1 MKTTEN
7 KGIVVACVSD
17 HPRMIVLLR
26 TARNHAQRL
35 GVPWVAI
42 HIEDRRY
49 PEKDQE
55 ARIRILQN
63 MTHAEEMG
71 AIIEMVDARSVYQG
85 ITGFLNKLP
94 LQDRTAVAL
103 FVGLN
108 EKSKKGILATLFPSL
123 QQQLK
128 KKIPPDCRLE
138 NIIIESHTASRP
150 AWLKYLD
157 TGHLQP
163 AQFLYSL
170 LAVGLALAIIEVLTH
185 FMPDAFS
192 DTTRNRSAIFMVACA
207 YASAQ
212 FGLLPGI
219 LASFASTL
227 ALMMFYI
234 PPYFSFNMENQ
245 NHVVNLSIFLAA
257 SFVIALLTN
266 GTRQQIERLTEQM
279 ERMQAPFRMYRTSLR
294 THTYQKTL
302 AAIHRE
308 LTSELKMNVIFYLP
322 TPFNPERLEAAYP
335 IDVSLS
341 EEDLKALNLCWQ
353 EAKVTGF
360 GTPHYPQ
367 SFYRF
372 KPLLTPLAAIG
383 VIAIRMDRKT
393 VVDDALSHL
402 LTAIADTAALVLER
416 LRLGQA
422 MEDGR
427 VREERE
433 KLRAM
438 LLSSV
443 SHDLKTPLASIIGSL
458 SVFRSMGINLPEEQR
473 NMLILT
479 ALEEAQRLDSFI
491 TNILDMTRIESG
503 QITFKQEWVRP
514 TELMQNVKRRLRDRL
529 RHHELTVQNDSSEP
543 VEICVD
549 TSMTEQAIQN
559 ILDNAGKYTPA
570 GNAIEI
576 AWRTG
581 DRGFA
586 LQVRD
591 HGPGI
596 PEDQSDKIFDKYTRI
611 KRQDSQIAGT
621 GLGLA
626 IARSVIEAQ
635 GGTITVSNHPDGGA
649 VFTIALPQWRKAE
662 TGEKRVA

>member
-42 HIEDRRY
+42 HVEDRRY
-49 PEKDQE
+49 PAKDQE

-63 MTHAEEMG
+63 LTHAEEMG
-71 AIIEMVDARSVYQG
+71 AIIEMVDARSTYQG
-85 ITGFLNKLP
+85 IISFLEKLP
-94 LQDRTAVAL
+94 LQERTAVAL
-103 FVGLN
+103 FVGIN
-108 EKSKKGILATLFPSL
+108 QKARKGLVATLFPSL

-128 KKIPPDCRLE
+128 KKLSADCRIE
-138 NIIIESHTASRP
+138 TVIIESHTARRP

-157 TGHLQP
+157 IGHLQP
-163 AQFLYSL
+163 SQFFYSL
-170 LAVGLALAIIEVLTH
+170 LAVGLALTIIEALTY

-192 DTTRNRSAIFMVACA
+192 GTTRNRSVIFMVACA

-212 FGLLPGI
+212 YGLLPGI
-219 LASFASTL
+219 LASLASTA
-227 ALMMFYI
+227 ALMMFYM
-234 PPYFSFNMENQ
+234 PPYFSFNLENPS
-245 NHVVNLSIFLAA
+245 HTVNLSIFLGA
-257 SFVIALLTN
+257 SFVIALFTN
-266 GTRQQIERLTEQM
+266 GTRRQIEQLTQQM

-322 TPFNPERLEAAYP
+322 TPFNQERLEAAYP
-335 IDVSLS
+335 IDVSMS
-341 EEDLKALNLCWQ
+341 DEDLKALNLCWQ

-360 GTPHYPQ
+360 GTPHHPQ

-383 VIAIRMDRKT
+383 VMAIRMDRKT
-393 VVDDALSHL
+393 VVDDALSNL

-473 NMLILT
+473 NMLIFT

-529 RHHELTVQNDSSEP
+529 RHHELVVQSDGPEP
-543 VEICVD
+543 VEIAVD
-549 TSMTEQAIQN
+549 SSMTEQVIQN
-559 ILDNAGKYTPA
+559 ILDNAGKYTPV
-570 GNAIEI
+570 GTPIEVSWS
-576 AWRTG
+576 AN
-581 DRGFA
+581 DHGFA

-591 HGPGI
+591 HGAGI
-596 PEDQSDKIFDKYTRI
+596 PEDQADKIFDKYTRI

-635 GGTITVSNHPDGGA
+635 GGTITVGNHPDGGA